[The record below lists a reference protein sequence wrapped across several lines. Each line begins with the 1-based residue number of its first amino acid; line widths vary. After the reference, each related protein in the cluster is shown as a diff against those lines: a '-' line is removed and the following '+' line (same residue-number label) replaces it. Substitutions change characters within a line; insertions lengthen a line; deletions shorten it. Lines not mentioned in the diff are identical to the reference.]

1 MAGCAIG
8 AKWSTLYTEIPK
20 AEATGRFE
28 LRSES
33 MVLKINHN
41 KEGKATGVV
50 YVDADGNT
58 HEQKARVVAI
68 AGNSVET
75 PRILLNSA
83 SNMFTDGMAN
93 SSGQVGKNFMRH
105 MTGTVYGTMPGAVH
119 FDRGTQMAGIV
130 MDESGH
136 DDSRGFAGGYYMQ
149 TLPGFGLSAIAG
161 NIGNMSVDSPGKWGR
176 NYTREVVENY
186 KNMAGM
192 WLVGE

>member
-83 SNMFTDGMAN
+83 SNMYSDGMAN

-105 MTGTVYGTMPGAVH
+105 MTGTVYGTMPGEVH

-149 TLPGFGLSAIAG
+149 TLPCLLYTSPSPRDATLSRMPSSA
-161 NIGNMSVDSPGKWGR
+161 
-176 NYTREVVENY
+176 
-186 KNMAGM
+186 
-192 WLVGE
+192 